1 MTLRARLAL
10 GLIGIALV
18 LLVPLAI
25 TLRALDQ
32 LNDQAQVLR
41 AGDFQASIIL
51 GRLREAALE
60 VKTAET
66 ALLFVSDSGSRSNL
80 TRSVGKLQALSD
92 SLASFEL
99 GGPAQRLRAAVG
111 EVAVAVPEL
120 IDAVRRGSNR
130 EADAIADDRTGPALQ
145 RAENGIAITER
156 SLLVRTQ
163 ERVVR
168 IGDST
173 GQAVSI
179 AALALAAAVL
189 VATML
194 AVWLLRSIA
203 RPVFELERGMA
214 AIAEGEFGHKVDID
228 PDRGDEFGRLSAGY
242 IEMRRR
248 LHELNKMQAEFIS
261 VASHELKTPVNVM
274 VGYLQLLQE
283 GVYGDL
289 APKQREI
296 LHTVE
301 TQGHTLG
308 RLTKHLLDI
317 SRFEAG
323 GSRIEPRP
331 MRLGKF
337 LEDLERAF
345 HVLALQREVTF
356 TVSKDE
362 RLSDEVLWDAD
373 RMNEVVGNLLANA
386 FKFTPRGG
394 RVELRAEPHDT
405 EGVTLSVI
413 DTGAGIPTEQLPQV
427 FNKFFQADNQKS
439 ASHEGTG
446 LGLSIA
452 KEIVEAHRGTIRCNS
467 VVGEGTEFRLV
478 LPRIVDRRS
487 VSHMAAPVEAR

>member
-10 GLIGIALV
+10 GLIAIALV
-18 LLVPLAI
+18 LLVPLGI
-25 TLRALDQ
+25 TLRALDR
-32 LNDQAQVLR
+32 LNDQAQALR
-41 AGDFQASIIL
+41 TGDFQASIIL

-66 ALLFVSDSGSRSNL
+66 ALLFVSDSASRATLS
-80 TRSVGKLQALSD
+80 RSVGKLQALSD
-92 SLASFEL
+92 SLAKFDL
-99 GGPAQRLRAAVG
+99 GAPAQRLRAAVG
-111 EVAVAVPEL
+111 EVAVAVPDL
-120 IDAVRRGSNR
+120 IDAVRRNSEG
-130 EADAIADDRTGPALQ
+130 EADAIAAERTGPALQ

-168 IGDST
+168 IGDLTS
-173 GQAVSI
+173 QAVFI

-214 AIAEGEFGHKVDID
+214 AIADGELDHKVDID
-228 PDRGDEFGRLSAGY
+228 PNRSDEFGRLSAGY

-248 LHELNKMQAEFIS
+248 LRELNKMQAEFIS

-308 RLTKHLLDI
+308 RLTKHLLDV

-356 TVSKDE
+356 QVTKDE
-362 RLSDEVLWDAD
+362 RLADEVVWDAD

-394 RVELRAEPHDT
+394 QVELRAEPHGNGDVQMT
-405 EGVTLSVI
+405 VH
-413 DTGAGIPTEQLPQV
+413 DTGAGIPPDQLPKV
-427 FNKFFQADNQKS
+427 FEKFFQADNQQA

-452 KEIVEAHRGTIRCNS
+452 KEIVEAHRGTIRCES
-467 VVGEGTEFRLV
+467 VVGEGTSFRLV
-478 LPRIVDRRS
+478 LPPTVARRS
-487 VSHMAAPVEAR
+487 GSHVAIPAEG